1 MKKKD
6 WFIALLPLFFT
17 WGLDRITKILAEAH
31 IQELSFHGYF
41 GLILHHNKG
50 AMLGLFSD
58 LPAVLRVVSLSTGGG
73 FLLFTFIVIQYLL
86 PMRSLL
92 LRSGMSFLLG
102 GILGNV
108 ADRIM
113 YGHVIDF
120 LIIGTPNMPSPAFNV
135 ADALQWIGYAFIMY
149 ALIRDNQKIWPEN
162 NIRKIVWINKDYQL
176 KYCFTLM
183 GGGLCFAVIAG
194 VFSYT
199 FLRVSILDL
208 VGNQDIVLQ
217 QFLPP
222 FIVTFAAISLCF
234 SIMLFELGR
243 RLSHRAAGPIYAFEK
258 YVNEMLEGKHRE
270 DFKLRT
276 KDEFKELEALANTLS
291 ERLKEHQKNS
301 KEASIIDD
309 ELESKNQDPVSEN
322 NDIKIAS
329 GE

>member
-6 WFIALLPLFFT
+6 WFISLAPLFFT

-31 IQELSFHGYF
+31 IQELSFHGFF

-120 LIIGTPNMPSPAFNV
+120 LIIGTPNLPSPAFNV
-135 ADALQWIGYAFIMY
+135 ADALQWIGYGFIMV
-149 ALIRDNQKIWPEN
+149 ALIRDNQAIWPEN
-162 NIRKIVWINKDYQL
+162 NVRKIVWINKDYQL

-208 VGNQDIVLQ
+208 VGNQDIVLK

-222 FIVTFAAISLCF
+222 FVVTFAAISLCF

-258 YVNEMLEGKHRE
+258 YVNEMLEGKHRN
-270 DFKLRT
+270 FKLRT
-276 KDEFKELEALANTLS
+276 KDEFKELEALAHILS
-291 ERLKEHQKNS
+291 ERLKEHQS
-301 KEASIIDD
+301 LSSHSTQSMSD
-309 ELESKNQDPVSEN
+309 ESTSDESE
-322 NDIKIAS
+322 IKKAS
-329 GE
+329 GD